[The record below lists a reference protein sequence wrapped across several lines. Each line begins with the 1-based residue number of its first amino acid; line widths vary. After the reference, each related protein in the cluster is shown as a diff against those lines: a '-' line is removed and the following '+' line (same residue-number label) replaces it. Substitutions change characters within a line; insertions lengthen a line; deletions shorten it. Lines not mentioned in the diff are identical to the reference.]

1 MSDVDIVLEVATK
14 GVENIYNLSGA
25 MKQLNLAINQVANP
39 IKNLDARSRALSA
52 AVGATDSSLKAHAKT
67 LSALTQNQ
75 VILSNELGR
84 VRKEIAGVGSS
95 FKVATGDTARF
106 AAAGVRDLQN
116 YEKALKSIKFGAL
129 IEDLK
134 SVAQEQKRLGKDA
147 QFVGRSLIIG
157 LTTPIMGFARYG
169 LQALVGLDREF
180 VRLNKVLES
189 IAPNLDS
196 AAQKMGVD
204 LKGATDAQIQSLQKL
219 VDNYTKLEASLSG
232 ISMRFGTSKELV
244 VSLAGEFAE
253 LGIQSTEAIA
263 TITELTT
270 ATEKLGN
277 MDIGSARQLVQ
288 SLYFQAVRAMQQ
300 SGESLNMSAIE
311 RETAAIA
318 AAKSQLAM
326 FNAVENTTALTLKDL
341 GKAFPE
347 VAAAATTFGLS
358 MTEAAA
364 ILAPMKAAGMEV
376 GASANA
382 IKISLQS
389 MVTPTKKTETMF
401 SSLTDEYGDH
411 FKMIKGTGLD
421 AVQSLIGAYQILTR
435 TGAKAGQ
442 EGALQFFSQVFGK
455 RQGTRML
462 TGVQQLAD
470 MDSVLKDTTVSANRA
485 EKQIQAI
492 ANAAIT
498 SANKATGANLPLVD
512 SYKSMGILARVAT
525 ATAGQAVDGFTKKVS
540 QSQIDAAIKVR
551 NDISKGI
558 LDKTQQDGTDLIG
571 SVATEAGRAMFV
583 QLAGV
588 KNAQEVADRELENS
602 LQSLEVTIQR
612 LKNGFKM
619 FATDLIKTLRPTFE
633 KVTKMV
639 IDLYEAWK
647 RLDPATKELIA
658 KLTIGFA
665 AVTAAIGPLIFMF
678 GQFRLAMGSVSK
690 VLFGFLPGLKTMT
703 VEMVAAK
710 GAMLNLTKPLTVMG
724 DTVVNTNG
732 KFATFIATIASGDG
746 PLANFAKKIGQVTGV
761 LQKQT
766 TAPIA
771 LTRSVTAIQNAR
783 LSPLAGDGLF
793 EAVTGTPAA
802 AAPSLSAR
810 LKSALRLQRT
820 GVMSGAAGVR
830 GPGGRMLPMD
840 PDQRDVLRKVEEMMK
855 QALVGKG
862 YPTMPGGRGP
872 GGLFARTVDDLVQEA
887 IRLQSGGVTSG
898 AIGIRGPGG
907 RFRAPTA
914 AQKDAL
920 KTYEEIRETLLKRSV
935 AQRAL
940 SRKDIGFDIFTD
952 QRTYKGRDISAERA
966 SDIYRGGIKG
976 AIARTSE
983 AMARSREAAPA
994 RMAAIGTKAKEF
1006 ATAPVDM
1013 YNKSIQGAK
1022 NSLLALRS
1030 QHAAAG
1036 VEAPRF
1042 FAKMSAAVKGF
1053 VSSTALATNAIKIMK
1068 MTLIA
1073 SGIGAVIL
1081 AIGVA
1086 IMLIKRNMDQFKEAG
1101 KSGLKTVKE
1110 AFGIVKNAALELIR
1124 PILDLFASFGSGAEG
1139 AGGAVSGLGGLFNA
1153 LAGALKFVAQIF
1165 SWLVTTIIQPYL
1177 YIVMNLV
1184 KFVINLFQGKWMDAL
1199 KALGAAF
1206 GGAFA
1211 LIGKIVLNIMGFIV
1225 KQVINLIFE
1234 LPSAFVRAWA
1244 WGIEKATDLFF
1255 GFADFLI
1262 GQVKRIPVLGKF
1274 LGGATSG
1281 AVNMLKTARD
1291 AYVGTVRTVAGA
1303 INSAGN
1309 SAGDFLKR
1317 GVDKGVKTA
1326 TDAIDKLGK
1335 GGVKQSKGKVDLGKK
1350 TSPVELDVDTDPA
1363 QEKIAQS
1370 VGDGVEYGAE
1380 EGGKA
1385 LARLAK
1391 ELKTEIQNDIMDRI
1405 KTTMS
1410 DVVTSITDS
1419 LKNQK
1424 ENSLKIYDDQ
1434 LKKIDETAKAEERL
1448 TKTKEYENRKRELE
1462 EKRALDRLNNQ
1473 RNYNLAIYEGR
1484 IDDARTIALEG
1495 NKAELDAQKE
1505 MTDIE
1510 TSRKKELA
1518 DQRKED
1524 LISSIK
1530 DARDIA
1536 SKYYDDMIE
1545 SFTKAAKKITEFPPT
1560 TAEEFNTQ
1568 LNSLA
1573 DKAKEIAGNIGSKT
1587 SEGFTGA
1594 LANLGVDSSGPLTSA
1609 MEAISK
1615 TLTENNPFGEN
1626 GVWQKTIDASI
1637 LGLKNKYIGLT
1648 NTLNTAVGQSSEQF
1662 KELFNI
1668 YKNYKDLV
1676 AKNEAEGSGTTGGGT
1691 TGTSGGGNRG
1701 GTSGFTNFQ
1710 DIDIDKVVAFK
1721 NQYMQKK
1728 YGKDAVTR
1736 QIMSTISGTVGSV
1749 VSSGL
1754 ILGSYGAG
1762 QKDFMAVINSS
1773 RYRDAI
1779 LTDSRIIYD
1788 DILKN
1793 KGFFMK
1799 GATGLP
1805 SGKLITT
1812 PSLMIGGVMP
1822 YGQGGP
1828 TKGPVQQGIP
1838 AILHGGEYVVRN
1850 SAVKKY
1856 GWGMMQQIN
1865 QGTYKPKPF
1874 AVGGMI
1880 DRRRAVSDRALPE
1893 FAWQQ
1898 ANGGFTE
1905 KYWDRVGSWETGGGK
1920 TPNLKHSNKK
1930 FAGAYGLTKANWLD
1944 YGGLDFAT
1952 SADKASKIQ
1961 QLVIANRKAAFGYV
1975 NKIMP
1980 NPSMPSGAIQLM
1992 YPTGTGGWTTI
2003 GKFGKVDE
2011 PFNIKDS
2018 FASAEARKM
2027 YLDKRSK
2034 NYFRGTGTAG
2044 TSGYRPPH
2052 ERAIQMYGYNPLVVP
2067 RSKSIANQEF
2077 IPLSDLNSLISSGQY
2092 PSLAKGGIV
2101 DESRNNISGLRNLA
2115 TNKKKKK
2122 GLMGG
2127 ALDAIKSGAGFAG
2140 NLLYS
2145 GIESL
2150 MASTT
2155 NPLGKALRLPGF
2167 ENARVAG
2174 LGESAVNAAF
2184 LAADIASLGGAEIY
2198 KPLVLAS
2205 MGIRKAERDA
2215 IMMAPKTNLG
2225 RIISRE
2231 QSLAMVEAR
2240 RASRTP
2246 KPLLSPAKIAGLTR
2260 DPNYFALM
2268 SGDTSKISELINNTM
2283 PNANVRFDF
2292 ELFRKLPTNLMPE
2305 QIGYDLKYDT
2315 LDDFFFAQ
2323 DHKLM
2328 IPVSMSG
2335 AVRPYQMPNYGM
2347 GLAFDVDGLY
2357 SSLGSASDV
2366 IKLIAYVYDNLIK
2379 PYNITS
2385 IYSTNVSK
2393 YSSKMLDTFAELMP
2407 SLDTNISVL
2416 KQPIGNQIDFYK
2428 TRGGLPIHSTRGF
2441 NAGQKGT
2448 LTADEAF
2455 NILSG
2460 KTTKAEFDYVTG
2472 YNYGQ
2477 YAKMINM
2484 ARTPSQ
2490 RIQNAETI
2498 AKIINAKKQA
2508 RIQKKFIGGLIEYAK
2523 GGIVDE
2529 SRNNVVGL
2537 KNVKLP
2543 KKKKGGVFGILNA
2556 VQSGVSKAMGT
2567 TANFMDYAYNQLIGV
2582 PMESLQA
2589 STFNPLMKALKVP
2602 GSENLRVAGTAE
2614 TGLNA
2619 AFTAL
2624 DLATAKTMTGP
2635 LTSLKGSAL
2644 DLITGITKNKLGKK
2658 ATARFGVKTTLQE
2671 GIKMAESAGVFNLNP
2686 FGTRRIVPRKED
2698 LPTVPKNPLAVELF
2712 RKPLVPEQMRWDI
2725 EQKMYPGSELRTSF
2739 LTTDT
2744 YDIAGSKVAFG
2755 VDEPFRLSNPTIKTF
2770 NRNPYEIANVDP
2782 LSESGYKLA
2791 SDYFYAT
2798 AANNRQS
2805 GPITY
2810 VDALLYAMSKGDV
2823 KARAEFYKL
2832 AALGIQEKEIGLQRR
2847 HAGKLHDYIKKEIIK
2862 RGLNQITAKDL
2873 FVTHETAYKPF
2884 SLPSGELG
2892 IFPTSKFRTTY
2903 IEEPRTYEELFHIFG
2918 GMQGDEELVNK
2929 IIKDKYIKLGRLYYE
2944 KTNPNDTVDYSRYW
2958 RDTIHM
2964 ALNHTVMGHGQRPSI
2979 QNGYTIVGNLQRLL
2993 ERNPGSLSSLYAV
3006 DTWFAP
3012 KPGQPLVFPRGSFE
3026 VFEGGFQERYDAVNN
3041 YIRDQFGQIKNIY
3054 KPENPSEYVR
3064 EYIDPIIPGGDH
3076 GTSDNAWA
3084 GRLYQIAESLGVQS
3098 NKHFESAS
3106 MTMAGMRNMQR
3117 EFGPGDWQTLSPN
3130 EIASLF
3136 FNRNPF
3142 TGIKRGNTVE
3152 YIRAPRSF
3160 IGGLIPKPFANGG
3173 IVPNFDSMAVPAILH
3188 GGEYVVNS
3196 KAVKNIGFAA
3206 LEAMN
3211 NMRFQTPKTPAY
3223 AGAVSGQ
3230 ATSSSTVH
3238 IYVDNFI
3245 GEKAWF
3251 ESMMKDYN
3259 INVGPQNQKA
3269 AGLQNR
3275 TITTYNG
3282 INRGL

>member
-39 IKNLDARSRALSA
+39 IKNLDARSRALST

-435 TGAKAGQ
+435 TGSKAGQ

-470 MDSVLKDTTVSANRA
+470 MDAVLKDTTVSANRA

-498 SANKATGANLPLVD
+498 SANKSTGANLPLVD

-525 ATAGQAVDGFTKKVS
+525 ATAGQAVDGFSKKVS

-690 VLFGFLPGLKTMT
+690 VFFGFLPGLKTMT

-802 AAPSLSAR
+802 APSLSAR
-810 LKSALRLQRT
+810 LKSALRIQRGGFT
-820 GVMSGAAGVR
+820 SAAGAVR
-830 GPGGRMLPMD
+830 GAGGRMRTLLPEE
-840 PDQRDVLRKVEEMMK
+840 RDMLSKVEEMMK
-855 QALVGKG
+855 QSLAAKG

-872 GGLFARTVDDLVQEA
+872 GGAFSRSTDALVKEA
-887 IRLQSGGVTSG
+887 IRLQAGGVTSG

-907 RFRAPTA
+907 RFAAPTT
-914 AQKDAL
+914 AQRDAL
-920 KTYEEIRETLLKRSV
+920 KAYEEIRETLLKRSV

-1184 KFVINLFQGKWMDAL
+1184 KFVINLFQGKWIDAL

-1262 GQVKRIPVLGKF
+1262 GQIKRVPVLDRF
-1274 LGGATSG
+1274 LGGAASG
-1281 AVNMLKTARD
+1281 ALNMMKTARD

-1303 INSAGN
+1303 IN

-1370 VGDGVEYGAE
+1370 VGNGVKYGAE

-1560 TAEEFNTQ
+1560 TAEEFNNQ
-1568 LNSLA
+1568 LQSLGE
-1573 DKAKEIAGNIGSKT
+1573 KAKEIATNIGSKT

-1594 LANLGVDSSGPLTSA
+1594 LANLGVDSAGPLTSA
-1609 MEAISK
+1609 MDAISK

-1676 AKNEAEGSGTTGGGT
+1676 AKNEAEDSGTTGGGT

-1701 GTSGFTNFQ
+1701 GASGFANFQ

-1736 QIMSTISGTVGSV
+1736 QIMSTISGTVGSI

-1762 QKDFMAVINSS
+1762 QKDFMAVINAS

-1805 SGKLITT
+1805 SGKLVTT

-1874 AVGGMI
+1874 AVGGMV
-1880 DRRRAVSDRALPE
+1880 DRRRAGLDKGLPE

-1920 TPNLKHSNKK
+1920 SPNLRHSNKK

-1961 QLVIANRKAAFGYV
+1961 QLVIANRKAAFGYI

-2034 NYFRGTGTAG
+2034 NYFRGTGAVG

-2052 ERAIQMYGYNPLVVP
+2052 ERAVQMYGYNPLVIP

-2077 IPLSDLNSLISSGQY
+2077 IPLSQLSSLISSGQY
-2092 PSLAKGGIV
+2092 PSLAKGGLVRAQDNNETLIGGELAEQDFADFPDAPKVARANPYKLLIDGLSSRKRPLGYYSKESFVKLIAAKEFYNARTMFASNISGFPIYRKKYGYV
-2101 DESRNNISGLRNLA
+2101 DAYKNKEDLYWDNPISYNRLGLDVLRNNELFNYLMEVKKIAYTKMYPIAAYTEKYLNNKDRLIYNLPPSPSNTFEIFNKSPELLQEEYEKAYRKKELSFNDFNNNISQLDLLKINAKLFSNKGKLKKWNFIFDTNNIIKDGINTNIYTKDKSIGKEKKHLYELFKIAALSWHKAFGAPYSITDKKIDIAPETLKRNNELQINVEA
-2115 TNKKKKK
+2115 FKQNEI
-2122 GLMGG
+2122 
-2127 ALDAIKSGAGFAG
+2127 IKSVVAD
-2140 NLLYS
+2140 
-2145 GIESL
+2145 
-2150 MASTT
+2150 ASDFYK
-2155 NPLGKALRLPGF
+2155 NKATIRY
-2167 ENARVAG
+2167 N
-2174 LGESAVNAAF
+2174 
-2184 LAADIASLGGAEIY
+2184 ASLGGNGPRIDTFLHEIGHLTGLMHTHDTMY
-2198 KPLVLAS
+2198 RDYQAS
-2205 MGIRKAERDA
+2205 K
-2215 IMMAPKTNLG
+2215 
-2225 RIISRE
+2225 
-2231 QSLAMVEAR
+2231 
-2240 RASRTP
+2240 
-2246 KPLLSPAKIAGLTR
+2246 
-2260 DPNYFALM
+2260 Y
-2268 SGDTSKISELINNTM
+2268 
-2283 PNANVRFDF
+2283 RFLNDSY
-2292 ELFRKLPTNLMPE
+2292 ES
-2305 QIGYDLKYDT
+2305 I
-2315 LDDFFFAQ
+2315 
-2323 DHKLM
+2323 
-2328 IPVSMSG
+2328 VS
-2335 AVRPYQMPNYGM
+2335 Y
-2347 GLAFDVDGLY
+2347 
-2357 SSLGSASDV
+2357 ASDST
-2366 IKLIAYVYDNLIK
+2366 IDLQRGYRAGDIAYFQKLREIIGIPKK
-2379 PYNITS
+2379 PSNS
-2385 IYSTNVSK
+2385 
-2393 YSSKMLDTFAELMP
+2393 
-2407 SLDTNISVL
+2407 
-2416 KQPIGNQIDFYK
+2416 PIPRFN
-2428 TRGGLPIHSTRGF
+2428 GG
-2441 NAGQKGT
+2441 
-2448 LTADEAF
+2448 
-2455 NILSG
+2455 
-2460 KTTKAEFDYVTG
+2460 
-2472 YNYGQ
+2472 
-2477 YAKMINM
+2477 
-2484 ARTPSQ
+2484 
-2490 RIQNAETI
+2490 
-2498 AKIINAKKQA
+2498 IIP
-2508 RIQKKFIGGLIEYAK
+2508 YAK

-2537 KNVKLP
+2537 KNLKTP
-2543 KKKKGGVFGILNA
+2543 KKKKGGVFGVLNA
-2556 VQSGVSKAMGT
+2556 VQSGVNKAMGT

-2614 TGLNA
+2614 SGLNA

-2624 DLATAKTMTGP
+2624 DLFTAKTMTGP
-2635 LTSLKGSAL
+2635 LTALKGSAL

-2658 ATARFGVKTTLQE
+2658 ATARFGAKTTLQE

-2686 FGTRRIVPRKED
+2686 FGTRGIVPRKED
-2698 LPTVPKNPLAVELF
+2698 LPPVPKNPQAVELF
-2712 RKPLVPEQMRWDI
+2712 RKPLVPEQLKWNTRLDPI
-2725 EQKMYPGSELRTSF
+2725 SNNRINFSTADS
-2739 LTTDT
+2739 

-2755 VDEPFRLSNPTIKTF
+2755 VDESFRASYPYIKTF

-2782 LSESGYKLA
+2782 LSERGHKLA
-2791 SDYFYAT
+2791 NDYFYAT
-2798 AANNRQS
+2798 AANNRQN
-2805 GPITY
+2805 GPTTY

-2832 AALGIQEKEIGLQRR
+2832 AALGIQEKEIKMQTK
-2847 HAGKLHDYIKKEIIK
+2847 HAGKLYDHITRDIIK
-2862 RGLNQITAKDL
+2862 RGLNQITAKNL

-2884 SLPSGELG
+2884 YLPSGELG
-2892 IFPTSKFRTTY
+2892 IFPTSKFKTTFTP
-2903 IEEPRTYEELFHIFG
+2903 EPRTYEQLFKTFG
-2918 GMQGDEELVNK
+2918 GMQGDEDLVNN
-2929 IIKDKYIKLGRLYYE
+2929 IIKHNFVKVGRLYYDKIDPE
-2944 KTNPNDTVDYSRYW
+2944 ETIDYSRYW

-2964 ALNHTVMGHGQRPSI
+2964 AVNHTVMGHGQRPSI
-2979 QNGYTIVGNLQRLL
+2979 QDGYTIVGNLQALL
-2993 ERNPGSLSSLYAV
+2993 ERNPGSLGSLYAV

-3026 VFEGGFQERYDAVNN
+3026 VFEGGFQERYLAVND
-3041 YIRDQFGQIKNIY
+3041 YIRDQVGQIKNMY
-3054 KPENPSEYVR
+3054 KPEDPSEHVR
-3064 EYIDPIIPGGDH
+3064 EYVDPIIPGGDH

-3098 NKHFESAS
+3098 SKHFESGS
-3106 MTMAGMRNMQR
+3106 MTMAAMRNMEK
-3117 EFGPGDWQTLSPN
+3117 EFGPGYWQTLSPN

-3142 TGIKRGNTVE
+3142 TGIKKDFTWINK
-3152 YIRAPRSF
+3152 PPF
-3160 IGGLIPKPFANGG
+3160 FNGGLIPKPFANGG